1 MNSLVSIITPVF
13 NSQYFLKE
21 CIESVIS
28 QTYKN
33 WEMLIIDDCS
43 KDASRKIINS
53 FAKKEPRI
61 RSFFLNKNI
70 GPAMARNI
78 GLRNARG
85 NYIAFLDSDDL
96 WLSSKLEKQIFF
108 MSTNNIAFSYT
119 SYQVISEQGTVL
131 KNLIKVPK
139 KMSYKS
145 YLKNTIIGCLT
156 VIVDKSKVG
165 FFEMPDLK
173 SSHDMALWL
182 LIMKRGFYAY
192 GLNESLAKYRIVNNS
207 NTFNKLNASMDV
219 WNLYRKQENLSFFYS
234 LFNFIFYVF
243 NALKKRIL

>member
-1 MNSLVSIITPVF
+1 MNNIVSIITPVF

-28 QTYKN
+28 QTYKD

-43 KDASRKIINS
+43 NDASRRIINS
-53 FAKKEPRI
+53 FTKKESRI
-61 RSFFLNKNI
+61 RSFFLKKNI

-78 GLRNARG
+78 GLKNARG

-96 WLSSKLEKQIFF
+96 WLSRKLEKQIFF
-108 MSTNNIAFSYT
+108 MRTNNIAFSYT
-119 SYQVISEQGTVL
+119 SYQIISEKGTVL

-139 KMSYKS
+139 KMSYES

-165 FFEMPDLK
+165 FFEMPDLR

-182 LIMKRGFYAY
+182 LIMKRGFHAF
-192 GLNESLAKYRIVNNS
+192 GLNENLAKYRIVNNS
-207 NTFNKLNASMDV
+207 NTFNKFNASMDV
-219 WNLYRKQENLSFFYS
+219 WNLYRNHENLSFFYS
-234 LFNFIFYVF
+234 LFNFTFYLF
-243 NALKKRIL
+243 NAIKKRIL